1 MWRRPLPRRPRREHE
16 HCAPPCRRVF
26 LHKRRCSGIRHP
38 TAPPQHTHTHAWP
51 SALPPL
57 GRTHPHHKP
66 PPRPSEP
73 SRVPRSPCI
82 PPPAPSTRG
91 FSPLQRHLPTVPQSA
106 QTTARLGMR
115 GPGPPRCPPRC
126 PAEGLRHAARRPGA
140 IPAPACSVCGERM
153 KGWGERSWKGGD
165 RPRRATRSASAL
177 LFQTWLPG
185 ERKDQSLNP

>member
-16 HCAPPCRRVF
+16 HRAPPCRRVF

-38 TAPPQHTHTHAWP
+38 TAPPHTHTRVALSLASPGKDPPPPQTP
-51 SALPPL
+51 SAAVRAKF
-57 GRTHPHHKP
+57 GRQ
-66 PPRPSEP
+66 P
-73 SRVPRSPCI
+73 SRVPCSPCI

-91 FSPLQRHLPTVPQSA
+91 FSPLQRHLPTLPQSA

-126 PAEGLRHAARRPGA
+126 PAEGLGHAARRPGA

-153 KGWGERSWKGGD
+153 KGWGDRSWKGGD
-165 RPRRATRSASAL
+165 RPRRAT
-177 LFQTWLPG
+177 
-185 ERKDQSLNP
+185 